1 MPEPAFYRRMKRNL
15 FRVDCQFVSA
25 NDRRAAYDYFMLLCG
40 PLSAENQGRSRDGA
54 TSAVHL
60 GGGPNLPA
68 IEGQWRG
75 DERGKRPAAIRPL
88 GSSQRGYARQ

>member
-1 MPEPAFYRRMKRNL
+1 MLNAAFYRPVRRNS
-15 FRVDCQFVSA
+15 FWIHCESVRA
-25 NDRRAAYDYFMLLCG
+25 HDRRAAYDYFMLLCG

-60 GGGPNLPA
+60 AGGHNLPA

-75 DERGKRPAAIRPL
+75 DERGKRLAAVRPL